1 MNVALPALITFLVLL
16 PGFIFRTGLKRVE
29 RTSLDFSPF
38 GQVAAEAVLWA
49 LVAHLLWLLLAYGLF
64 QHRFEPVVLMKL
76 LSSNPTSQAEAA
88 IAVGNAFN
96 WIAAYFVSLI
106 VGTYA
111 IPKLIRAAISKFR
124 LDRQSFPLSG
134 IFRFHEAPWYYLL
147 TGADF
152 SRDDAPDLIVISA
165 IVEVAKEA
173 ILYVGVL
180 DEFFVDA
187 EGNLDRLVLQGVS
200 RRPIASDKLRGGPEV
215 EDEGDR
221 FYEIEGDSFVLRY
234 AETVTLNVQYVKL
247 VERDLTP

>member
-16 PGFIFRTGLKRVE
+16 PGFIFRTGLKKVE

-49 LVAHLLWLLLAYGLF
+49 LGAHLLWLFLSYVLF
-64 QHRFEPVVLMKL
+64 QHRFEPVVLMQL
-76 LSSNPTSQAEAA
+76 LSSNPAGQAEAA
-88 IAVGNAFN
+88 VAVGNAFD

-106 VGTYA
+106 AGAYA
-111 IPKLIRAAISKFR
+111 LPKLVRSAISRFR
-124 LDRQSFPLSG
+124 LDRQASPLSG
-134 IFRFHEAPWYYLL
+134 VFRFHEAPWYYLL

-152 SRDDAPDLIVISA
+152 SREEAPDLIVISA

-200 RRPIASDKLRGGPEV
+200 RRPIASDRQHGAG
-215 EDEGDR
+215 EGEGLTDR

-234 AETVTLNVQYVKL
+234 GETVTLNVQYVKL
-247 VERDLTP
+247 VEQGALP